1 MQQAEQRPA
10 LLTSFN
16 WMGMRML
23 YWREVLR
30 FLKVWNQTILAPV
43 INAIIWF
50 AIFTLAFGAARGG
63 FVEGLSFAAFIAP
76 GLIMMQVTQNAFANL
91 SSSLVIAKVQ
101 GNLVDVLLPPFTA
114 DEIVTAY
121 VLGGVTRG
129 VMVGLVTWVALMFFV
144 DLPEIH
150 WGYVAAYLFFASLFT
165 SLLGFLGGL
174 WAQQFDQLNVVTNYI
189 VAPLSMLSGTFYSI
203 RILPEFWQTLCHYNP
218 FFYIIDG
225 FRYALTGYHD
235 GNPEM
240 GIMFLAGLSALL
252 WGISRVV
259 VQKGWR
265 LKT

>member
-1 MQQAEQRPA
+1 MQQTEQQLP
-10 LLTSFN
+10 LLSSFN

-43 INAIIWF
+43 VNSVIWF
-50 AIFTLAFGAARGG
+50 AIFTLAFGAARGD
-63 FVEGLSFAAFIAP
+63 FIEGLSFATFIAP

-91 SSSLVIAKVQ
+91 SSSLVIGKVQ

-129 VMVGLVTWVALMFFV
+129 VLVGLVTWLALAFFV
-144 DLPEIH
+144 ELPEIH
-150 WGYVAAYLFFASLFT
+150 WGYVVLYLLLASLFT

-174 WAQQFDQLNVVTNYI
+174 WAQQFDQLNVITNYV

-203 RILPEFWQTLCHYNP
+203 HMLPQFWQTVCHYNP

-225 FRYALTGYHD
+225 FRYALTGHSD
-235 GNPEM
+235 GNVNV
-240 GIMFLAGLSALL
+240 GIAVLAGLSAVL
-252 WGISRVV
+252 WLASRIV